1 MKNNCLYD
9 EIHPVHRLAF
19 VFDCRTY
26 CQNCRDCLQFCFM
39 HIIQQELD
47 SIKREWNTHRIRVS
61 KDHLVPA
68 GIPEEL
74 FFLPQVHGIT
84 CDVNK
89 FFLSQVITHAGTRD
103 YISPT
108 NYQDLQMA
116 KNYAEEPD
124 PPASLSFL
132 LAAQQLMQQHS
143 LHFPQNIHEAICLYV
158 ELVTLM
164 NGYQ

>member
-1 MKNNCLYD
+1 M
-9 EIHPVHRLAF
+9 
-19 VFDCRTY
+19 FDCQTY

-47 SIKREWNTHRIRVS
+47 SIKREWNTHRIRGS
-61 KDHLVPA
+61 KDRLVPA

-74 FFLPQVHGIT
+74 FFLPQVHGMT

-89 FFLSQVITHAGTRD
+89 FFLSQVITHAGTR
-103 YISPT
+103 IT
-108 NYQDLQMA
+108 FLQQTTRTCKWPRIML
-116 KNYAEEPD
+116 KSQILLHPCLFFWQLS
-124 PPASLSFL
+124 SLCSSIPCIFL
-132 LAAQQLMQQHS
+132 RTY
-143 LHFPQNIHEAICLYV
+143 IHEAICLYV